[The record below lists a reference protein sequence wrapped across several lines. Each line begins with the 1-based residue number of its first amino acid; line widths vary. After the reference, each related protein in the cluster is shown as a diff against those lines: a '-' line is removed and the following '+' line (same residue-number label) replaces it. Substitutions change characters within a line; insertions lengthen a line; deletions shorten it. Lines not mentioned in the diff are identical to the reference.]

1 MRRPHRLIPDNT
13 LFLLAEGYAWLPA
26 RFRRTDRQV
35 VRTRL
40 LGKPAVALR
49 GPDAVRFFYGEGH
62 VQRRTALPEPVLSTL
77 FGHGSVQT
85 LDGHAHRVRK
95 ELFMTLLDDPEGID
109 GLVAHVRAAWDELVR
124 SWEQSSRVVL
134 FDEASRVLA
143 RGVCRWAGL
152 PLNDADADHLARDVT
167 AMVDGFATPGP
178 RHWRARAARRRQE
191 AWVAGLVSEA
201 RARSSGQDGGP
212 PARSAVAAVARHRD
226 ADGRPL
232 DPRTA
237 AVELLNIVRPTVAIA
252 WFVTFAA
259 HALHRWPEH
268 RERLASGDDAF
279 ATAFADEVRR
289 FYPFAPFVGGAA
301 VRSMRW
307 RGERIPGGALV
318 LLDLFGQN
326 HDPGLWDE
334 PYRFD
339 PGRFDPARFAAGGTE
354 TAPDVLVPQG
364 GGDPRTGHRCPGERI
379 TVEVLK
385 VLAVRL
391 ARLRYHVPPQD
402 LDVPLRRVPTRPR
415 SGFVI
420 GGVHAAPAP
429 RGTGAHRAS

>member
-26 RFRRTDRQV
+26 RFRNTDRQV
-35 VRTRL
+35 VRSRL
-40 LGKPAVALR
+40 LGRPAVAMR
-49 GPDAVRFFYGEGH
+49 GPDAVRFFYGDDY
-62 VQRRTALPEPVLSTL
+62 VKRRTALPDPVLSTL
-77 FGHGSVQT
+77 FGHGGVQT

-95 ELFMTLLDDPEGID
+95 ELFTSILDDPEGVE

-124 SWEQSSRVVL
+124 SWEERSRVVV

-191 AWVAGLVSEA
+191 AWVAGLVGEA
-201 RARSSGQDGGP
+201 RARTSGEGGGP
-212 PARSAVAAVARHRD
+212 PARSAIAVVARHRGV
-226 ADGRPL
+226 DGRPL

-237 AVELLNIVRPTVAIA
+237 AIELLNIVRPTVAVA

-279 ATAFADEVRR
+279 ATAFAHEVRR

-301 VRSMRW
+301 VRSTRW

-326 HDPGLWDE
+326 HDPDLWDE

-339 PGRFDPARFAAGGTE
+339 PGRFVDVE
-354 TAPDVLVPQG
+354 IDPDVLVPQG
-364 GGDPRTGHRCPGERI
+364 GGDPRTGHRCPGETV
-379 TVEVLK
+379 TVELLAC
-385 VLAVRL
+385 LAVRL
-391 ARLRYHVPPQD
+391 ARLHYHLPPQD

-415 SGFVI
+415 SGVVI
-420 GGVHAAPAP
+420 AGVHTAPAR

>member
-1 MRRPHRLIPDNT
+1 MDNT
-13 LFLLAEGYAWLPA
+13 FLLLAEGYAWLPGL
-26 RFRRTDRQV
+26 FRGTDRPA

-49 GPDAVRFFYGEGH
+49 GPEAVRFFYDDDH
-62 VQRRTALPEPVLSTL
+62 VKRRTALPEPVLSTL
-77 FGHGSVQT
+77 FGHGGVQT

-95 ELFMTLLDDPEGID
+95 EMFVTLLEDPEGVE

-124 SWEQSSRVVL
+124 SWEERSRTVV

-152 PLNDADADHLARDVT
+152 PLNDAAADHLARDVT

-201 RARSSGQDGGP
+201 RARSYAEGGGP
-212 PARSAVAAVARHRD
+212 PARSAIAVVARHRD

-237 AVELLNIVRPTVAIA
+237 AIELLNIVRPTVAVA

-279 ATAFADEVRR
+279 ATAFAHEVRR

-301 VRSMRW
+301 VRGMRW
-307 RGERIPGGALV
+307 RGEKIRGGSLV

-339 PGRFDPARFAAGGTE
+339 PGRFAGVDPD
-354 TAPDVLVPQG
+354 PDVLVPQG
-364 GGDPRTGHRCPGERI
+364 GGDPRTGHRCPGETI

-385 VLAVRL
+385 CLAVRL
-391 ARLRYHVPPQD
+391 ARLHYHVPPQD
-402 LDVPLRRVPTRPR
+402 LAVPLRRVPTRPR

-420 GGVHAAPAP
+420 AGVHTAPAP